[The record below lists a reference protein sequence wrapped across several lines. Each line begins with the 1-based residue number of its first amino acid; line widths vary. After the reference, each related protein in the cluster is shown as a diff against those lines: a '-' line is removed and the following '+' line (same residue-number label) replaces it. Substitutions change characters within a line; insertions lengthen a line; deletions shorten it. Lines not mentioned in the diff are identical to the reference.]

1 MNHWKVGRTVA
12 LVAAALIA
20 APLEAKTLRWAA
32 SRDIASLDPYSYG
45 DTFTISVLNHVYE
58 GLVRYDG
65 NLQIEPALAT
75 SWEIVSPTVWR
86 FTLRQGVTF
95 HDGAPFTA
103 DDVLASLTRVSDP
116 ASPLRGNLPAYRSAK
131 KLDDHTVE
139 IETTPNYP
147 LLLNDLTNIV
157 IFDQEWLVANNASA
171 PTDVGTGVEGFA
183 TNNANGTGPFKIVSR
198 QPDASTVFE
207 VNPAW
212 WDAPRHNITRIEFT
226 PVTSDATRVAALL
239 SGEIDYTNHTPL
251 QDIPRLEAAPGV
263 EVLASNELRTVFF
276 LFNMRDGL
284 VASDVEGK
292 NPFHDRRVREALYR
306 AIDIDALQERVMRGL
321 SRNTGSLVAPA
332 IPGFLPAH
340 DERLPYDP
348 EKAKA
353 LLAEAGYPE
362 GFSFAFVCENDS
374 YVNDEEIC
382 QAASAMWARV
392 GLKPGL
398 DVAPTSIQTPKFEGE
413 GFDVGMLGWA
423 NEPMIDSFSILIQ
436 VVHSKTGNAGV
447 FNWGGWSLPEVDA
460 LIDAAGRELDRD
472 KRLGFQAE
480 ALTKIKEDVLFLPL
494 HQQPMAWAMGDAVG
508 SVVQLSDNKP
518 RHWMTMMK

>member
-1 MNHWKVGRTVA
+1 
-12 LVAAALIA
+12 
-20 APLEAKTLRWAA
+20 
-32 SRDIASLDPYSYG
+32 
-45 DTFTISVLNHVYE
+45 
-58 GLVRYDG
+58 
-65 NLQIEPALAT
+65 
-75 SWEIVSPTVWR
+75 
-86 FTLRQGVTF
+86 
-95 HDGAPFTA
+95 
-103 DDVLASLTRVSDP
+103 
-116 ASPLRGNLPAYRSAK
+116 
-131 KLDDHTVE
+131 
-139 IETTPNYP
+139 
-147 LLLNDLTNIV
+147 
-157 IFDQEWLVANNASA
+157 
-171 PTDVGTGVEGFA
+171 
-183 TNNANGTGPFKIVSR
+183 
-198 QPDASTVFE
+198 
-207 VNPAW
+207 
-212 WDAPRHNITRIEFT
+212 
-226 PVTSDATRVAALL
+226 
-239 SGEIDYTNHTPL
+239 
-251 QDIPRLEAAPGV
+251 
-263 EVLASNELRTVFF
+263 
-276 LFNMRDGL
+276 
-284 VASDVEGK
+284 
-292 NPFHDRRVREALYR
+292 VREALYR
-306 AIDIDALQERVMRGL
+306 AIDIDALHERVMRGL

-332 IPGFLPAH
+332 IPGFLPTH

-382 QAASAMWARV
+382 QAVSAMWARV
-392 GLKPGL
+392 GLKPAL
-398 DVAPTSIQTPKFEGE
+398 DVAPTSLQTPKFEGA

-423 NEPMIDSFSILIQ
+423 NEPMIDSYSILIQ